1 MRAHSAK
8 PRLLYPLLACA
19 GVLLVAIGMGG
30 CLPPPD
36 DWAGKG
42 GPPHVLVSF
51 PPLYSF
57 VKNVGGDHA
66 GVISLCTTSGPHH
79 FEGEA
84 QDHRLLARADLLF
97 ANGLL
102 LDDKFIDPLAQG
114 RADSPQLL
122 VKLGDGLPHDM
133 LDKFE
138 DEDRADPHVWLGIP
152 QAKKMVEEIRDN
164 LGRVDAAHKSDYEAN
179 AAKFKETLDRLHKYG
194 QEQLKDKKDKPF
206 ISFHDS
212 LHYFAKTYGLK
223 IAAVIEIEPG
233 VAPSPGDLERLLQTI
248 QKENIHVI
256 AVEPQYPSSGPAQ
269 TLKAELKSKG
279 FPDIELVEI
288 DPLETAEAKDLTAD
302 LYERTMRQN
311 IDNLAKHLK

>member
-1 MRAHSAK
+1 
-8 PRLLYPLLACA
+8 
-19 GVLLVAIGMGG
+19 MGG
-30 CLPPPD
+30 CLKPPD
-36 DWAGKG
+36 DWADRG
-42 GPPHVLVSF
+42 GPPRVLVSF

-57 VKNVGGDHA
+57 VKSVGGDQV

-84 QDHRLLARADLLF
+84 QDHRLLSRADLLF
-97 ANGLL
+97 ANGLM
-102 LDDKFIDPLAQG
+102 LDDKFIDPLARG
-114 RADSPQLL
+114 RADTPQFL
-122 VKLGDGLPHDM
+122 VKLGDGLPSDL

-138 DEDRADPHVWLGIP
+138 DEDKTDPHVWLGIP
-152 QAKKMVEEIRDN
+152 QATKMVDQIRDQ
-164 LGRVDAAHKSDYEAN
+164 LIRVDAAHKSAYEAN
-179 AAKFKETLDRLHKYG
+179 AAKYKETLDRLHQYG
-194 QEQLKDKKDKPF
+194 EAQLKDKKDRPF

-212 LHYFAKTYGLK
+212 LHYFAKSFDLK

-233 VAPSPGDLERLLQTI
+233 VAPSPGELEKLVQTI

-256 AVEPQYPSSGPAQ
+256 AVEPQYPTSGPAQ
-269 TLKAELKSKG
+269 TLKAELASKG

-288 DPLETAEAKDLTAD
+288 DPLETAEVQNLTAD

>member
-1 MRAHSAK
+1 MRSHSGK
-8 PRLLYPLLACA
+8 PRLLYPLLACT
-19 GVLLVAIGMGG
+19 GVLVLAIGMGG
-30 CLPPPD
+30 CLKPPD

-42 GPPHVLVSF
+42 GPPRVLVSF
-51 PPLYSF
+51 PPVYSF
-57 VKNVGGDHA
+57 VKSVGGDQV

-97 ANGLL
+97 ANGLM

-114 RADSPQLL
+114 RADTPNFL
-122 VKLGDGLPHDM
+122 VKLGDGLPHDL

-138 DEDRADPHVWLGIP
+138 DENRTDPHVWLGIP
-152 QAKKMVEEIRDN
+152 QAEKMVNEIRDN
-164 LGRVDAAHKSDYEAN
+164 LSRVDTAHKSEYAAN
-179 AAKFKETLDRLHKYG
+179 AAKYQEALDRLHKYG
-194 QEQLKDKKDKPF
+194 EEKLKDKKDKPF

-212 LHYFAKTYGLK
+212 LHYFAKSYDLK

-233 VAPSPGDLERLLQTI
+233 VAPSPGELEKLVKTI

-256 AVEPQYPSSGPAQ
+256 AVEPQYPTSGPAE